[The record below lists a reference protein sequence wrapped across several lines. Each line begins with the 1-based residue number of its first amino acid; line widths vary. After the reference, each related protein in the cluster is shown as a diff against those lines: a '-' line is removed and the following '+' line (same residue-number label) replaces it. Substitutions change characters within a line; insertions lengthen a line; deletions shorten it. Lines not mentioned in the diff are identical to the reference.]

1 MLFIQ
6 YYPLLFIAFPYCYY
20 FFRNFLKPWS
30 ESSVSNKITSCS
42 RIDFHGGYGI
52 VRNSIVSSL
61 VVLRYIVI
69 NLDGFLPR
77 FLFFSPE

>member
-1 MLFIQ
+1 M
-6 YYPLLFIAFPYCYY
+6 
-20 FFRNFLKPWS
+20 
-30 ESSVSNKITSCS
+30 SNKITSCS